1 MYIENQNITSE
12 HSVKLVGIDKDNQLN
27 FDNHI
32 STLYKKAGSQSNSIG
47 WLRKYIGLFEKRA
60 LIELFVI
67 SNSIAVL

>member
-32 STLYKKAGSQSNSIG
+32 STLYKKQVLSQILLDDLENI
-47 WLRKYIGLFEKRA
+47 LVYLKIRL
-60 LIELFVI
+60 
-67 SNSIAVL
+67 

>member
-47 WLRKYIGLFEKRA
+47 WLRKYIGLFENKA
-60 LIELFVI
+60 LMELFVF
-67 SNSIAVL
+67 SSSIAVL

>member
-32 STLYKKAGSQSNSIG
+32 NTIQKSRFSVKFYRMT
-47 WLRKYIGLFEKRA
+47 
-60 LIELFVI
+60 
-67 SNSIAVL
+67 

>member
-32 STLYKKAGSQSNSIG
+32 STLHKKAGSQSNSIG
-47 WLRKYIGLFEKRA
+47 WLRKYIGLFENKA
-60 LIELFVI
+60 LIELFVF
-67 SNSIAVL
+67 SSSIAVL

>member
-47 WLRKYIGLFEKRA
+47 WLRKYIGLFEIR
-60 LIELFVI
+60 LW
-67 SNSIAVL
+67 

>member
-47 WLRKYIGLFEKRA
+47 
-60 LIELFVI
+60 
-67 SNSIAVL
+67 

>member
-47 WLRKYIGLFEKRA
+47 WLRKYIGLFENKA
-60 LIELFVI
+60 LIELFVF
-67 SNSIAVL
+67 SSSVAVL

>member
-1 MYIENQNITSE
+1 MYIKNQNITSA

-47 WLRKYIGLFEKRA
+47 WLRKYIGLLEKKA
-60 LIELFVI
+60 LIELFVFP
-67 SNSIAVL
+67 SLIAVL